1 LTITALPAGDRSSDS
16 FWVAVTDAA
25 LVAFLEWAVQGLGLR
40 WTGLRNFRGTVR
52 KRLVKRLAE
61 LGLADLDAYRTRL
74 ESDPSEWPVL
84 EAMCRI
90 PISRLYRDRAV
101 YDLLANEILPERA
114 RVAVREGRSTIR
126 IWSAGCASGEEP
138 YTIAMVWHVGVAPR
152 FPGLGIEILATDADD
167 GMLARARRG
176 AYGSGSVRELPAGL
190 RDVAMEREGSLF
202 VVRDE
207 LRAGITFRRQDL
219 RRAMPDGPFDVVLCR
234 NMLLTYIDEREHR
247 PLLEQ
252 LIARLFPGGTL
263 VVGSRETMP
272 ADLPSIEKV
281 AAGVYVARK

>member
-1 LTITALPAGDRSSDS
+1 M
-16 FWVAVTDAA
+16 TDAV
-25 LVAFLEWAVQGLGLR
+25 LVAFLEWAVQRLGLR

-61 LGLADLDAYRTRL
+61 LGLGDLDAYRARL
-74 ESDPSEWPVL
+74 ASDPTEWAVL
-84 EAMCRI
+84 EAMCLI

-101 YDLLANEILPERA
+101 YDRLAFEILPERA
-114 RVAVREGRSTIR
+114 RLAAREGRSKVR

-138 YTIAMVWHVGVAPR
+138 YTLAMVWHRDVAPAY
-152 FPGLGIEILATDADD
+152 PGIGIDILATDAGE

-176 AYGSGSVRELPAGL
+176 AYGAGSVRELPARL
-190 RDVAMEREGSLF
+190 RDVAMAREGSLF

-207 LRAGITFRRQDL
+207 IRDGVTFRREDL
-219 RRAMPDGPFDVVLCR
+219 RRVMPDGPFDVVLCR
-234 NMLLTYIDEREHR
+234 NVLLTYIDEREQR

-252 LIARLFPGGTL
+252 LVARLLPGGTL

-272 ADLPSIEKV
+272 ADLPSLTKV
-281 AAGVYVARK
+281 AAGVYVTRETSP

>member
-1 LTITALPAGDRSSDS
+1 M
-16 FWVAVTDAA
+16 AVTDAA
-25 LVAFLEWAVQGLGLR
+25 LVAFLEWAVQHLGLR

-52 KRLVKRLAE
+52 KRLVKRLHE
-61 LGLADLDAYRTRL
+61 LRLGDLDAYRARL
-74 ESDPSEWPVL
+74 ESDPSEWAVL

-101 YDLLANEILPERA
+101 FDRLATEILPERA
-114 RVAVREGRSTIR
+114 RIAAREGRTTLR
-126 IWSAGCASGEEP
+126 VWSAGCASGEEP
-138 YTIAMVWHVGVAPR
+138 YTVAMVWRIDVAPNV
-152 FPGLGIEILATDADD
+152 PGIGIEILATDADE

-176 AYGSGSVRELPAGL
+176 AYGSGSVRELPARL
-190 RDVAMEREGSLF
+190 RDVAMKREGSLF

-207 LRAGITFRRQDL
+207 LRTGITFRREDL

-247 PLLEQ
+247 PLVEQ
-252 LIARLFPGGTL
+252 LVARLLPGGAL

-272 ADLPSIEKV
+272 GDVPSIEKV
-281 AAGVYVARK
+281 APGMYVARK

>member
-1 LTITALPAGDRSSDS
+1 
-16 FWVAVTDAA
+16 VTDAA

-114 RVAVREGRSTIR
+114 RIAVREGRSTIR

-138 YTIAMVWHVGVAPR
+138 YTIAMVWHVGVAPS